1 LETTERER
9 KLAMNNH
16 RIKQLSIV
24 QTWHRSILALG
35 LIVLIAGNLPVGH
48 SQTCSSGKSD
58 LFPGTPNYVSSQ
70 GYLQAAPNGV
80 DAGYAW
86 TFTGG
91 SGFGVK
97 MIDANGAY
105 NFNHEDLPTPFY
117 PPDAAASTNQHETA
131 EIGIVAAINNGYG
144 MTGIANLACVG
155 YARPDCGIT
164 ACDGATRCDY
174 SGAIREATE
183 QLRPGDVIWIPSQT
197 SSCLEPDLP
206 APSTSLCGVIKSTTS
221 AKELDKIPVEWRQEA
236 FDAISEA
243 TAKGIIVVEAAGN
256 RARNLDDPR
265 YLRRFDRSSR
275 DSGAIIVGSAQTQL
289 MTPQDLSR
297 CSLLAAQPLAPLPSS
312 NYGSRV
318 DVQGWGSRVAATG
331 SGDWPNLAPSAFLPP
346 LAPVGATDQ
355 YYLGGFGGTSAATGI
370 VAGVVACIQGFLK
383 AIGRPPL
390 SPAEM
395 RDLLVATGTPQKD
408 IDWDGNGTVDPR
420 HIGPQPNLRA
430 AINALHKT
438 SIAVGYFDDDSFQDM
453 AIGIPY
459 ATVNRV
465 VGAGKVL
472 VLKGTATGLDTMSPI
487 TFTQETPG
495 VISPAEMG
503 DHFGFSLAVGDFD
516 NNGRDDLAIGVP
528 FEDVDGNILNAGAV
542 NVIYSDDNG
551 LNPSFKSQFFHQNS
565 LDVPNT
571 AEEGDSFGYSLA
583 AGDFDNN
590 GRDDLAIG
598 VPDEDLLVGGVPLN
612 SAGMVNVIYSDASGL
627 NPSFR
632 AREFNQ
638 NNPVDIGGVV
648 EAGDRFGYSLGAGDF
663 DGDGRCDLA
672 VGAPF
677 ENVNGNPQAGAVD
690 IVYSRIGGLDG
701 TFKPGLLHQDI
712 DNVPGTAEAG
722 DLFGYALAVGDFDGN
737 GREDLAVGVPSEDL
751 NNIVD
756 SGLVNVVYSDATGL
770 TTTNALY
777 PVQEFHQNSPSVPDQ
792 AEIGDRFGES
802 LAAGDFDNSRINFT
816 RDDLAIGAPGEDVTA
831 GTASVLDAGA
841 VVVIYSS
848 QAAGRLSPSFRTN
861 LFHQNNPTEIPS
873 EAGPGDRFGSALAVG
888 RFDDSGG
895 AQTEDLAIG
904 VWGEPLA
911 NGKPCAGYTLI
922 LYGAGFTGLA
932 VDNNDEYLGIP

>member
-1 LETTERER
+1 
-9 KLAMNNH
+9 MSNV
-16 RIKQLSIV
+16 RINLLSTS
-24 QTWHRSILALG
+24 QTRYRSVLALG
-35 LIVLIAGNLPVGH
+35 LILLSAGNLIVGY
-48 SQTCSSGKSD
+48 SQTCSSSKSD
-58 LFPGTPNYVSSQ
+58 ILPGPTPNYVYLQ

-80 DAGYAW
+80 DANYAW

-91 SGFGVK
+91 SGLGVK

-105 NFNHEDLPTPFY
+105 NLNHEDLPTPFY
-117 PPDAAASTNQHETA
+117 PAGAQSSTNQHETA

-144 MTGIANLACVG
+144 MTGIANRACVG
-155 YARPDCGIT
+155 YVRPDCGIT

-174 SGAIREATE
+174 SGAIREATSV
-183 QLRPGDVIWIPSQT
+183 LGPGDVIWIPSQT
-197 SSCLEPDLP
+197 SSCLEPDLSL
-206 APSTSLCGVIKSTTS
+206 PSTSLCGLVDSTTP

-275 DSGAIIVGSAQTQL
+275 DSGAIIVGSSQTPM
-289 MTPQDLSR
+289 MTTQDIST
-297 CSLLAAQPLAPLPSS
+297 CEISAAQPLAPLPSS

-318 DVQGWGSRVAATG
+318 DVQGWGRRVASTG
-331 SGDWPNLAPSAFLPP
+331 AGDWPNKAPSAFLPP
-346 LAPVGATDQ
+346 LAPVELEQ
-355 YYLGGFGGTSAATGI
+355 YYLTGFGGTSAATGI
-370 VAGVVACIQGFLK
+370 VAGVVASIQGFLK

-438 SIAVGYFDDDSFQDM
+438 SIAVGYFDNDSFQDM
-453 AIGIPY
+453 AIGVPY

-465 VGAGKVL
+465 AGAGKVL
-472 VLKGTATGLDTMSPI
+472 VIKGTATGLDTMSPI

-495 VISPAEMG
+495 VISTAEMG

-551 LNPSFKSQFFHQNS
+551 LNPAFKSQFFHQNS

-571 AEEGDSFGYSLA
+571 AEDGDSFGYSLA

-612 SAGMVNVIYSDASGL
+612 SAGMVNVIYSDVSGL

-690 IVYSRIGGLDG
+690 IIYSRIGGLDG

-712 DNVPGTAEAG
+712 DTVPGTAEAG

-751 NNIVD
+751 NDIVD

-792 AEIGDRFGES
+792 AEMGDRFGES

-816 RDDLAIGAPGEDVTA
+816 RDDLAIGAPGEDVGA
-831 GTASVLDAGA
+831 AAVSVLDAGA
-841 VVVIYSS
+841 VIVVYSS
-848 QAAGRLSPSFRTN
+848 QAAGRLSPAFKTN
-861 LFHQNNPTEIPS
+861 LFHQNNPAEIPNES
-873 EAGPGDRFGSALAVG
+873 GPGDRFGSSLAAG

-904 VWGEPLA
+904 VWGEPMA
-911 NGKPCAGYTLI
+911 NGKPCMGYTLI
-922 LYGAGFTGLA
+922 LYGAGFTGLG
-932 VDNNDEYLGIP
+932 VLNNDVYLGIL